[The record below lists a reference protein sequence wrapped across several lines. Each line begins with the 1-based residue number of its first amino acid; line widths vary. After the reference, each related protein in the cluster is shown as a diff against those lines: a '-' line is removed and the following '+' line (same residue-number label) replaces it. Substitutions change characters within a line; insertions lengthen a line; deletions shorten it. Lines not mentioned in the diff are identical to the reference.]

1 MYVLV
6 IENNGVETPVFVDED
21 KRMVEL
27 RRQRHVR
34 ALNEGE
40 ASVRDFKPKKAK
52 K

>member
-6 IENNGVETPVFVDED
+6 IENKGVETPVFVDED

-34 ALNEGE
+34 ALGEGE
-40 ASVRDFKPKKAK
+40 ATVREFTPKKSK
-52 K
+52 